1 MSDSTD
7 VPDALAAAMQ
17 ALYAVGPDEFMA
29 TRKRLA
35 QEAKKAGDTAAAGEI
50 GKLRKPSVAAW
61 AVNLVARNRTDRLER
76 LVDTGTRMRLAQ
88 SQLDAATLTALRPD
102 RDALIAG
109 FTEAAVA
116 EVGEAGRSLSAAGQ
130 QEVRDTVIAALASE
144 EATRAVVSGQLTRAL
159 SYSGFGEVDLSE
171 AVART
176 SSGSILTVLPGSRA
190 AAAVD
195 GQPAAAGGDGTP
207 APGEKVAE
215 KGAGKGAGKE
225 GGGAEAVS
233 ALAAEAAAAVERAEA
248 RLADAQAAVSSAR
261 EHAEETRDR
270 LKVVERQLEKAR
282 SADERALEAVTEAVR
297 LRKEAEAVLEEA
309 RAATPP
315 T

>member
-130 QEVRDTVIAALASE
+130 QEVRGTVIAALASE

-215 KGAGKGAGKE
+215 KGAGKE
-225 GGGAEAVS
+225 GGEAEAVS
-233 ALAAEAAAAVERAEA
+233 ARAAEAAAAGERAEA